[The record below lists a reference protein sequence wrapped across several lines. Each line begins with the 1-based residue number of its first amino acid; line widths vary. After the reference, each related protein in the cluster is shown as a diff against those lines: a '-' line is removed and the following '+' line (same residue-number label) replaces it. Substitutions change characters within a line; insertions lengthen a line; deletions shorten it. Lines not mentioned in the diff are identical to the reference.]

1 MKISLFT
8 FILTS
13 IINCAFTQT
22 DVNDKLNYYFF
33 DGNIIS
39 GYVDQGA
46 YINFTGPNIS
56 ISKNKTKVSL
66 GMLPTLRIKKDPN
79 AIKNSPIT
87 PSLGFGIT
95 WNYKW
100 LALQIPIYYNTKTT
114 SKNGSWELGF
124 GIGVN
129 LKSLF
134 SVKMNDK

>member
-1 MKISLFT
+1 MKISFIT
-8 FILTS
+8 FILST
-13 IINCAFTQT
+13 IINCASTQT
-22 DVNDKLNYYFF
+22 DVKEKLNYYIF

-46 YINFTGPNIS
+46 YVNFTGPNIT
-56 ISKNKTKVSL
+56 IGINKTKVSL
-66 GMLPTLRIKKDPN
+66 GMLPSLRIKKDMN
-79 AIKNSPIT
+79 AIKNSAII

-100 LALQIPIYYNTKTT
+100 LVLQLPIYYNTKTT
-114 SKNGSWELGF
+114 SKNGSWQLGF

-134 SVKMNDK
+134 SAKLNDK